1 MRLLEGSMMHV
12 ADWGQI
18 TGDLLVFGGA
28 YSNLAALH
36 AVLALR
42 GQSRVINT
50 GDLVAYC
57 AQAAETVA
65 CARRAGLL
73 SIAGNVERQLGDNA
87 LDCGCGF
94 ADGSA
99 CDLLSAAWY
108 GFANLAIGSEE
119 RAWMSGLPDAAV
131 FHWNG
136 RRVAVIHGGVTD
148 PVRFLWPSTE
158 AAVFEEELAA
168 LLQVA
173 GPIDVVLSGHSG
185 VAFHRRIKDVDWIN
199 AGVIG
204 MPPND
209 GRVDTRYA
217 RVTQQ
222 GVIFERLVYD
232 VTLTVDAMKAAGLT
246 QGYHKALQTGYWPSE
261 DVLPPALRRVPLVPS
276 FSPKGGG

>member
-1 MRLLEGSMMHV
+1 MMHV

-99 CDLLSAAWY
+99 CDLLSAADRKSTRL
-108 GFANLAIGSEE
+108 NSSHLKLS
-119 RAWMSGLPDAAV
+119 RM
-131 FHWNG
+131 
-136 RRVAVIHGGVTD
+136 
-148 PVRFLWPSTE
+148 PSS
-158 AAVFEEELAA
+158 A
-168 LLQVA
+168 
-173 GPIDVVLSGHSG
+173 
-185 VAFHRRIKDVDWIN
+185 
-199 AGVIG
+199 
-204 MPPND
+204 
-209 GRVDTRYA
+209 
-217 RVTQQ
+217 
-222 GVIFERLVYD
+222 
-232 VTLTVDAMKAAGLT
+232 
-246 QGYHKALQTGYWPSE
+246 
-261 DVLPPALRRVPLVPS
+261 
-276 FSPKGGG
+276 